1 MANLEHNIPISPSSV
16 FRIGS
21 TSKQFTAAVVLLLAE
36 EGKLSLDDDIRTLLP
51 ELPDYGTPVTIRHL
65 LHHTSGIP
73 DYLRLAAGAG
83 SRSDDLHLTVDAAIA
98 MLASQEKLDFVPGEQ
113 FGYSNSGYFLLSQ
126 IAQRASGKSLRKYAE
141 EKIFRPLGMTN
152 THFHDDHKEIVPNRA
167 SGYAYREEGF
177 QISMTTLDTV
187 GDGGVF
193 TTVEDLFYWDQHF
206 YHQQIGGPQF
216 LDQML
221 TRGTLNNGRSL
232 DYASGLVHGTH
243 RGLDTIRHGGGFVG
257 FRAEMIR
264 FPQRRFTVIC
274 LCNLSARD
282 PTELAKRVADI
293 YLFDE

>member
-1 MANLEHNIPISPSSV
+1 MHDELA
-16 FRIGS
+16 R
-21 TSKQFTAAVVLLLAE
+21 SKVR
-36 EGKLSLDDDIRTLLP
+36 G
-51 ELPDYGTPVTIRHL
+51 
-65 LHHTSGIP
+65 SGIP

-83 SRSDDLHLTVDAAIA
+83 SRSDDLHFTVDAAID
-98 MLASQEKLDFVPGEQ
+98 MLASQEKLDFVPGEKVALQQ
-113 FGYSNSGYFLLSQ
+113 FWLLSSLADRTTGEWQ
-126 IAQRASGKSLRKYAE
+126 VAPQVCRGKDLS
-141 EKIFRPLGMTN
+141 PLGMTN

-232 DYASGLVHGTH
+232 DYASGLIHGTH

-293 YLFDE
+293 HLFDE